1 MVRTLENI
9 SLFCTFSCLNIYTA
23 IYTIGATYLKEFI
36 PIDDA
41 VAVLV
46 NLGQKSR
53 NLLIG
58 IIALPEI
65 LEDLL
70 ELLGIHG
77 PVLVGIINLESVGQ
91 L

>member
-1 MVRTLENI
+1 MENI

-23 IYTIGATYLKEFI
+23 INILGASYLKEFI

-41 VAVLV
+41 VAILV

-58 IIALPEI
+58 NIALPEI

-77 PVLVGIINLESVGQ
+77 PVLVSIINLESVGQ

>member
-1 MVRTLENI
+1 VVRTLENI
-9 SLFCTFSCLNIYTA
+9 SLFCTFSCLNIYTS
-23 IYTIGATYLKEFI
+23 IKTIGATYLKEFI

-41 VAVLV
+41 IAVLV

-58 IIALPEI
+58 NITLPEI

-77 PVLVGIINLESVGQ
+77 PVLVSIINLESVGQ